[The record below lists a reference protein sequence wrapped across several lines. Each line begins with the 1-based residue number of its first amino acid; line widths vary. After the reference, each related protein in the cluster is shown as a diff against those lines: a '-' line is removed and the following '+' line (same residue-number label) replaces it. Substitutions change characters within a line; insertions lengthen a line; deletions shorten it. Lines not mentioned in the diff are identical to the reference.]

1 MSVVQHPITLPAGG
15 EQSRAQR
22 PAKHR
27 FDVLVVGAG
36 AVGMSVAYGLAQRG
50 LSVCVADE
58 GDIAFKA
65 SRGNFGLA
73 WVQGKGAKCDDYA
86 HWSIDAAGMWPGFA
100 AKLQQTAGID
110 VELSQP
116 GGFVI
121 CASAQ
126 EYEVRIGMLTG
137 MQHRLGGKFAFEALS
152 GPETQARMPQVS
164 AQIAGSTYCPLD
176 GHVSPLKLLRALFT
190 AFSGCGG
197 VLCPHTAVQS
207 LNARPQGGFSVR
219 TATGTIDAD
228 KVVLAAG
235 LGSTAL
241 ASRLGL
247 DAPLHPVRGQL
258 LITERA
264 EPFLCYPTLHVRQ
277 TADGTVQIGD
287 SKEDVGL
294 DTGTSWDVLA
304 RIAKRALRSFPALAG
319 LSMVRGWGA
328 LRVMSPDGFPIY
340 DESLQH
346 PGAFLVTCHSGIT
359 LAPQHAGPIA
369 EWIATGERP
378 DGISG
383 FSARRF
389 HV

>member
-1 MSVVQHPITLPAGG
+1 MSAVQYPITLPAGG
-15 EQSRAQR
+15 EHSRAQR
-22 PAKHR
+22 PVKHR
-27 FDVLVVGAG
+27 FNVLVVGAG
-36 AVGMSVAYGLAQRG
+36 AVGMSVAYGLARRG

-86 HWSIDAAGMWPGFA
+86 HWSIDAAGMWPAFA
-100 AKLQQTAGID
+100 AELQQASGID

-116 GGFVI
+116 GGFTI
-121 CASAQ
+121 CTSAQ
-126 EYEVRIGMLTG
+126 EYEARVEMLAG
-137 MQHRLGGKFAFEALS
+137 MQRRLAGKFAFEALS
-152 GPETQARMPQVS
+152 GPETQDRIPHVS

-190 AFSGCGG
+190 AFSGHRG
-197 VLCPHTAVQS
+197 VLCPHTAVRS
-207 LNARPQGGFSVR
+207 LTARPQGGFTAR

-235 LGSTAL
+235 LGSAAL
-241 ASRLGL
+241 AAGLGL
-247 DAPLHPVRGQL
+247 DAPLHPIRGQL
-258 LITERA
+258 LITERT
-264 EPFLCYPTLHVRQ
+264 EPFLRYPTLHVRQ
-277 TADGTVQIGD
+277 TADGTIQIGD

-294 DTGTSWDVLA
+294 DAGTTWEVLA
-304 RIAKRALRSFPALAG
+304 RIAQRALLCFPALAG
-319 LSMVRGWGA
+319 LRMVRGWGA
-328 LRVMSPDGFPIY
+328 LRVMSPDGLPIY

-369 EWIATGERP
+369 EWIASGARP
-378 DGISG
+378 DGIGG
-383 FSARRF
+383 FTARRF